1 MCNLLARRVMRTL
14 RKLLESRLG
23 PLTDAEF
30 AEVKDLVETDV
41 KINRTDFGKQTSLAE
56 EAEVAGIC
64 LGIIRRLRVA

>member
-1 MCNLLARRVMRTL
+1 ML
-14 RKLLESRLG
+14 RKILESHLG

-41 KINRTDFGKQTSLAE
+41 KVNRTDFGKRTSPAE
-56 EAEVAGIC
+56 EVEIAGIC